1 MFARRNILFIVIIC
15 STRFIARVFRRQ
27 EGEKI
32 PCTFIIVINKI
43 ISEKKKRKTLI
54 KNKNCHKQ
62 QTLGA
67 IVCTLTSDF
76 KTCHITRKP
85 NYSFHKTGKGVRKS
99 QGALITH
106 CLLPSPPPIPPP
118 PPHCFPFPPRFS
130 VQSTPKKHT
139 LRRL

>member
-43 ISEKKKRKTLI
+43 IPEKKRKTLI

-67 IVCTLTSDF
+67 TVCTLTSDF

-85 NYSFHKTGKGVRKS
+85 NYSFHKTGRGVRKS
-99 QGALITH
+99 QGALIAVCFSH
-106 CLLPSPPPIPPP
+106 CLLPS
-118 PPHCFPFPPRFS
+118 S
-130 VQSTPKKHT
+130 VNHVNCRS
-139 LRRL
+139 LGCSCSN